1 MGAGLQ
7 MKYLPLLKHVAEQ
20 KRFPVS
26 SRCVFLSPAW
36 TRSTFF
42 PLRRP
47 VYAISSGDVM
57 VQDQEGIF
65 FIPSL
70 PSAL

>member
-7 MKYLPLLKHVAEQ
+7 MNYLPLLKRVA
-20 KRFPVS
+20 
-26 SRCVFLSPAW
+26 W
-36 TRSTFF
+36 MRSTFF

-47 VYAISSGDVM
+47 VYAISLGDVM

-70 PSAL
+70 PNAL

>member
-26 SRCVFLSPAW
+26 SRCVFYLQRGRGTLSFRCAAQ
-36 TRSTFF
+36 FM
-42 PLRRP
+42 PL
-47 VYAISSGDVM
+47 
-57 VQDQEGIF
+57 VQGT
-65 FIPSL
+65 
-70 PSAL
+70 